1 MNRKIYT
8 SPELEVL
15 RMEVEAGIAASQQ
28 ETIYWGLPGEE
39 PDVNDFGGF

>member
-1 MNRKIYT
+1 MNSKLYT

-15 RMEVEAGIAASQQ
+15 RVEVEAGIAASQQ
-28 ETIYWGLPGEE
+28 DIYLGLPGEE